1 MSRVERVLSCQT
13 PAECRGRIQ
22 EVGSG
27 TGWTVYPPL
36 SGITSH
42 SGGAVDSA
50 ISSLHLSGV
59 SSILGSIN
67 FITTISNMRG
77 PGMTMQQTLA
87 SERIYPLLGVLA
99 LAFR

>member
-1 MSRVERVLSCQT
+1 MEVHLVGGIIENQYV
-13 PAECRGRIQ
+13 

-42 SGGAVDSA
+42 SGGAVDLA
-50 ISSLHLSGV
+50 ISNLHLSGV

-67 FITTISNMRG
+67 FTTTISNMG
-77 PGMTMQQTLA
+77 WQDAWKVENFFNKSKFL
-87 SERIYPLLGVLA
+87 
-99 LAFR
+99 